1 MQTAVV
7 KCSVQFGH
15 YKEPLIKLLSK
26 VIENRNFRRL
36 ATVRGEYPCN
46 DIRGEGS
53 VKEIPAAPEQTG
65 RDALHTY
72 QQGNTWYFRSLK
84 R

>member
-1 MQTAVV
+1 M
-7 KCSVQFGH
+7 
-15 YKEPLIKLLSK
+15 
-26 VIENRNFRRL
+26 VIENGNFRRL

-53 VKEIPAAPEQTG
+53 VKEIPAARVQTG
-65 RDALHTY
+65 RDALYTY